1 MSFALNA
8 SIRKQVAACVTAIA
22 VSAVAVEADAHA
34 FDQPTSGTDADSRG
48 NNNYASWYKWEG
60 STRNREVPGGMA
72 DSRTSYAEQLF
83 SAGTTVL
90 GLPRKIIDVLAAS
103 HSMYSKSGD
112 SAAKYSYLVTAYV
125 SINEVELIHCR
136 QSTADCLDA
145 REVTTQEF
153 YRKSKSI
160 DFGVFGAETLTS
172 RVIGDISLNVASTAS
187 STKYLGI
194 ATGFFSNSGV
204 NLLVGVHVLTRQSM
218 SGTTTKD
225 YRLINVDIDAQERA
239 RQATYGTAPTKG
251 TLTWENRYFVD
262 LALMDGRIAYEK
274 GPVIGPSVTRELV
287 DVPRFRWTGQYIDD
301 VGSTSSF

>member
-48 NNNYASWYKWEG
+48 NANYAARYNWQG
-60 STRNREVPGGMA
+60 STRNWEGTSGAATERH
-72 DSRTSYAEQLF
+72 SYALQIF
-83 SAGTTVL
+83 SVGTTIL
-90 GLPRKIIDVLAAS
+90 GLPREIIRVSGSADS
-103 HSMYSKSGD
+103 WYRKSGAD
-112 SAAKYSYLVTAYV
+112 AATYDRMVSAHV

-287 DVPRFRWTGQYIDD
+287 DVPRFRWTGQYI
-301 VGSTSSF
+301 